1 MKNISISQR
10 QSGFTLIE
18 LLVVIAIIGVL
29 VGLLLPAVQQ
39 AREAARRSTCGNS
52 LKQNTLGVHNYAD
65 KNAVGSDNMLP
76 YAVFHNDGSGGNLTD
91 KNANKLN
98 AMFWQSH
105 VSWTVQTLP
114 YIEQENLFQQWLTA
128 TNGFIGPDKNRWND
142 YNGVGSQTN
151 LHSDVRIDSFYCP
164 SNTGTAVINGTP
176 VAPSNGLPGCTNYD
190 NGGSFKSAG
199 GNGQTPPPL
208 STSPTGLLCYRA
220 NLGAGPKNP
229 NTGKWTQDTNAVDGQ
244 GAFGW
249 ANRQGFKNYT
259 DGTSTS
265 IMLVENALGVAWA
278 GGPPSLTLSRQGAT
292 SAINKAGLHFRGAI
306 PNVGISSEHP
316 GVAGVSMLD
325 GSVRFLALTLEA
337 TVFDRLMQVN
347 DGNPVKMP

>member
-1 MKNISISQR
+1 MRNINIVPR
-10 QSGFTLIE
+10 RSGFTLIE

-39 AREAARRSTCGNS
+39 AREAARRSSCGNN

-65 KNAVGSDNMLP
+65 KNASGSDNLLP
-76 YAVFHNDGSGGNLTD
+76 YAVWHNDGAGGNLTD
-91 KNANKLN
+91 KNPNKLN

-128 TNGFIGPDKNRWND
+128 TNSFIGPNPNAWND

-164 SNTGTAVINGTP
+164 SYTGTAVINGTP
-176 VAPSNGLPGCTNYD
+176 VAPNNGLPGCANYD
-190 NGGSFKSAG
+190 NGNCFKSAG

-208 STSPTGLLCYRA
+208 STSTSGLLCYRGS
-220 NLGAGPKNP
+220 LGAGPKRAN
-229 NTGKWTQDTNAVDGQ
+229 GSWSQDTNAVDGQ

-249 ANRQGFKNYT
+249 ANRQGFKNYI

-265 IMLVENALGVAWA
+265 IMLVENALGVPWA
-278 GGPPSLTLSRQGAT
+278 AGPPSLALSRQGAT

-325 GSVRFLALTLEA
+325 GSVRFLALNLEA